1 MSDMA
6 TPYPLKVVS
15 AYGTFFDG
23 ECLQTVLPCE
33 DGTMGIL
40 ARHEDCI
47 ISVVPGPLRI
57 KQTDGTELLAVIT
70 GGYACMDSGVL
81 TLIVDT
87 AERPEEIDERRAQEA
102 LERAEEELKRR
113 QSRIEYEQSKAQL
126 ARAMARLKVKHMN
139 QM

>member
-1 MSDMA
+1 MA
-6 TPYPLKVVS
+6 ATYPLKVLS

-23 ECLQTVLPCE
+23 DCIQTVIPCE

-57 KQTDGTELLAVIT
+57 KRPDGTELLAVIT
-70 GGYACMDSGVL
+70 GGYAAIDSGVL

-87 AERPEEIDERRAQEA
+87 AEYPEDIDERRAQEA
-102 LERAEEELKRR
+102 LQRAEEELKRR
-113 QSRIEYEQSKAQL
+113 QSRVEYEQSKAQM